1 MIFLWLVIGL
11 CSSNFKSFM
20 FKLVLLFPVAQTL
33 DSAIQRKISLSS
45 GYVLL
50 IKLTALSIH
59 WVMIYPVKNVIHL
72 SNSWALIMIS
82 WRKCFRLF
90 ITEISPFS
98 PLNLDGESERSD
110 NDRKNKKGGK
120 GM

>member
-1 MIFLWLVIGL
+1 MHW
-11 CSSNFKSFM
+11 
-20 FKLVLLFPVAQTL
+20 
-33 DSAIQRKISLSS
+33 
-45 GYVLL
+45 
-50 IKLTALSIH
+50 IK
-59 WVMIYPVKNVIHL
+59 IYPLNNVIHL

-90 ITEISPFS
+90 ISEISPFS